1 MSPPRH
7 YSVLSAV
14 VPAVTCQLAPVFPFR
29 SFREREPFRGSR
41 VKVSSSSSSSCV
53 RLIFGHRRPLANQIE
68 RKATDRTEVDG
79 AAASRRAAD
88 GRRLDD
94 VRCIPMSSRREG
106 WPASGS
112 NAAAP
117 RAAVGVYRWALIS
130 VRTDISDDRGS
141 VSRTYRTPVGRS
153 AVACPVSTLP
163 DPARRPDT
171 LYIDAFVHPSV
182 RPSVRTWVTAAR
194 IAHAAAAATA
204 ADLPTDHC
212 NRFRAWVTAAAR
224 RLKAR
229 ASFHSPVCTSR
240 FAVLGIYF
248 IAGHSSRPCPTD
260 SFYTMLLLLLLHSR
274 ITRGWGLHS
283 SPAATSL
290 FPLM

>member
-1 MSPPRH
+1 
-7 YSVLSAV
+7 
-14 VPAVTCQLAPVFPFR
+14 
-29 SFREREPFRGSR
+29 
-41 VKVSSSSSSSCV
+41 
-53 RLIFGHRRPLANQIE
+53 
-68 RKATDRTEVDG
+68 
-79 AAASRRAAD
+79 
-88 GRRLDD
+88 
-94 VRCIPMSSRREG
+94 MSSRREG

-182 RPSVRTWVTAAR
+182 RPSVRTWVTAA
-194 IAHAAAAATA
+194 
-204 ADLPTDHC
+204 
-212 NRFRAWVTAAAR
+212 AR